1 MWGWFMRGEIRLTL
15 LTLLREWGRE
25 RVRYRF
31 PPLPPHTHG
40 LKHPARNV
48 RTYPNG

>member
-1 MWGWFMRGEIRLTL
+1 MRGEIRLTL
-15 LTLLREWGRE
+15 LTLLREWERG

-31 PPLPPHTHG
+31 PPLPQHPHG
-40 LKHPARNV
+40 PKHPARNV